1 MNHETDLQAPKPMS
15 RGRIAL
21 QVVGFCVGCALIAWC
36 ASRAFHGGFDGIDKL
51 RAADA
56 SLVAALLLGTLG
68 SIICGGLTFWS
79 TVRPIRRFSMVEM
92 QAVNLMASLFN
103 YAPVRLGL
111 FLRCLFH
118 WRVERMP
125 AIDITAWL
133 AAVAVVTLGTLACAL
148 IAGLVQI
155 PLGRSELALD
165 GLWIAT
171 YITCLILGSLL
182 TIVIGRSS
190 MLRRFFKGGERV
202 LTNPRVLA
210 ESLAFR
216 TIDVSMW
223 SLRMWAAA
231 KIIGVQLGPAQAA
244 MLAAVAILGAGN
256 PLGRLGWREAL
267 VVLVAPFVITV
278 NGDQSAS
285 AEQLESLTAQLALL
299 ESASEAVI
307 NIPLGVLGALWC
319 LREVRRAKADV
330 R

>member
-1 MNHETDLQAPKPMS
+1 
-15 RGRIAL
+15 
-21 QVVGFCVGCALIAWC
+21 
-36 ASRAFHGGFDGIDKL
+36 
-51 RAADA
+51 
-56 SLVAALLLGTLG
+56 
-68 SIICGGLTFWS
+68 
-79 TVRPIRRFSMVEM
+79 
-92 QAVNLMASLFN
+92 
-103 YAPVRLGL
+103 
-111 FLRCLFH
+111 LFH

-171 YITCLILGSLL
+171 YIACLILGSLL

-231 KIIGVQLGPAQAA
+231 KIIGVHLGPAQAA